1 MSDTR
6 TPQEP
11 GEELKRL
18 VAEICDEAYNL
29 GSESNTAWRSV
40 RLPEIKAEGAQ
51 KIENYIQS
59 RIPEVSEEAR
69 EFARKI
75 ESLTCG
81 YYAQRLEVE
90 QAISELTHYIAARDK
105 AREEKWR
112 EVLEKYL
119 EANTGSFST
128 TIDGREQRFE
138 YEAKARA
145 LLSEKS

>member
-1 MSDTR
+1 MST

-18 VAEICDEAYNL
+18 VAEIIDKAYFATGLPTHDGREERFRQIEREAAL
-29 GSESNTAWRSV
+29 
-40 RLPEIKAEGAQ
+40 

-69 EFARKI
+69 EFEELLADA
-75 ESLTCG
+75 
-81 YYAQRLEVE
+81 YQRDQDGFQNLEYEEIV
-90 QAISELTHYIAARDK
+90 ALIAARDK
-105 AREEKWR
+105 ALVEKWR